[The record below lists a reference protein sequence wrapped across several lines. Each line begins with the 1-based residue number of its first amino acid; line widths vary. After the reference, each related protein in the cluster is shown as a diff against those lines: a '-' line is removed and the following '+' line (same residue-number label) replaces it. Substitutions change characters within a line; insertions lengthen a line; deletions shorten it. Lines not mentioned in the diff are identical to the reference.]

1 MKNVI
6 NILLLLCAFLAPAAG
21 HCGES
26 TGKQEIKTVK
36 KERIHIRKGNKLYA
50 SKRFADAEV
59 EYRKALQENPQSQ
72 IATFNLA
79 TSLLKQSSGS
89 GQSKDKN
96 DPLNQAETLLGNVVK
111 TTANTELLW
120 KAYYDLGNIAYRR
133 QQYDKAIECY
143 KNALRKNPNDDEAR
157 DNLRLA
163 QLKKK
168 DGGQNNQNKNQNK
181 DNKDKD
187 KQKQQQ
193 NQNQNQNK
201 NQNQNQNKQQQP
213 QPVNMSQQNIEQIL
227 KTMQDK
233 EESTQRKVNASKAQR
248 EQSERRR
255 TQNEW

>member
-1 MKNVI
+1 MKELTR
-6 NILLLLCAFLAPAAG
+6 ILLLICVFSVPVTGLCVEPA
-21 HCGES
+21 
-26 TGKQEIKTVK
+26 GKQELKTVK

-72 IATFNLA
+72 AAMFNLA
-79 TSLLKQSSGS
+79 TSLLKQSAGS

-96 DPLNQAETLLGNVVK
+96 DPLNQAENLLGNVVK
-111 TTANTELLW
+111 TTANAELLN

-133 QQYDKAIECY
+133 QQYDKAIEHY
-143 KNALRKNPNDDEAR
+143 KNALRKNPGDDEAR

-168 DGGQNNQNKNQNK
+168 EGGKDNQDKNQNK
-181 DNKDKD
+181 QDKD

-193 NQNQNQNK
+193 NQNPNNQNQNK
-201 NQNQNQNKQQQP
+201 NQNNQNKQQQP

-248 EQSERRR
+248 EQNERRR

>member
-193 NQNQNQNK
+193 NQSQNQNK
-201 NQNQNQNKQQQP
+201 NQNQNKQQQP

>member
-6 NILLLLCAFLAPAAG
+6 KILLLLCVSLAPVAG

-26 TGKQEIKTVK
+26 AGKPQEIKTVK

-79 TSLLKQSSGS
+79 TSLLKQSNGS

-111 TTANTELLW
+111 TTANAELQW

-181 DNKDKD
+181 DKDNKDITANYTSADSTLDGKEVEHRTNSED
-187 KQKQQQ
+187 HAGQGGIDPAKGQRLESAARAERAAQ
-193 NQNQNQNK
+193 N
-201 NQNQNQNKQQQP
+201 
-213 QPVNMSQQNIEQIL
+213 
-227 KTMQDK
+227 T
-233 EESTQRKVNASKAQR
+233 
-248 EQSERRR
+248 ERMVMCDDLCVLYY
-255 TQNEW
+255 EKI

>member
-6 NILLLLCAFLAPAAG
+6 KILLLLCVSLAPVAG

-26 TGKQEIKTVK
+26 AGKPQEIKTVK

-79 TSLLKQSSGS
+79 TSLLKQSNGS

-111 TTANTELLW
+111 TTANAELQW

-133 QQYDKAIECY
+133 QQLHERSRGC
-143 KNALRKNPNDDEAR
+143 LRRLHARAEAAPCPAEEKR
-157 DNLRLA
+157 RRPK
-163 QLKKK
+163 QP
-168 DGGQNNQNKNQNK
+168 
-181 DNKDKD
+181 
-187 KQKQQQ
+187 KQK
-193 NQNQNQNK
+193 
-201 NQNQNQNKQQQP
+201 
-213 QPVNMSQQNIEQIL
+213 
-227 KTMQDK
+227 
-233 EESTQRKVNASKAQR
+233 SK
-248 EQSERRR
+248 
-255 TQNEW
+255 

>member
-1 MKNVI
+1 MKELI
-6 NILLLLCAFLAPAAG
+6 RILLLICVFSVPVAG
-21 HCGES
+21 LCGEPS
-26 TGKQEIKTVK
+26 GKQELKTVK

-72 IATFNLA
+72 TAMFNLA
-79 TSLLKQSSGS
+79 TSLLKQSAGS

-96 DPLNQAETLLGNVVK
+96 DPLNQAENLLGNVVK
-111 TTANTELLW
+111 TTANAELLN

-133 QQYDKAIECY
+133 QQYDKAIEHY
-143 KNALRKNPNDDEAR
+143 KNALRKNPGDDEAR

-168 DGGQNNQNKNQNK
+168 EGGKDNQNKNQNK
-181 DNKDKD
+181 QDKD

-193 NQNQNQNK
+193 NQNQQNQNK
-201 NQNQNQNKQQQP
+201 NQNNQNKQQQP

-248 EQSERRR
+248 EQNERRR

>member
-181 DNKDKD
+181 YH
-187 KQKQQQ
+187 
-193 NQNQNQNK
+193 
-201 NQNQNQNKQQQP
+201 
-213 QPVNMSQQNIEQIL
+213 
-227 KTMQDK
+227 
-233 EESTQRKVNASKAQR
+233 
-248 EQSERRR
+248 
-255 TQNEW
+255 